1 MILVVLQMTAK
12 ILLKQPQKL
21 AMIFKA
27 LYTSMEE
34 VNVRIDTLGMN
45 LRGMGNAKVTLTD
58 ILIPKTAFEE
68 YPDIEA
74 GSEITFQIKLA
85 DPIKILGRSKS
96 DDTLELEL
104 TDRTF
109 NFIIHGRYKKT
120 FETSMQA
127 FNKDHDQLPKVTYN
141 NELTVKPGV
150 LDEILGDVKLVSRY
164 IFLEVKNNKLTVNGK
179 ARDQNSGT
187 ILEFFDTKDDTM
199 KVVRNEERAISKYD
213 LEMFSNLVSIF
224 KTLDTDIV
232 LEFDSQRPMRL
243 RYDIKD
249 FGRLHHF
256 VAPWIGQADDSNEEQ
271 KD

>member
-1 MILVVLQMTAK
+1 MTVR
-12 ILLKQPQKL
+12 ILLKQSQKL
-21 AMIFKA
+21 SMVFKA

-34 VNVRIDTLGMN
+34 VNIRIDALGMN

-58 ILIPKTAFEE
+58 ILIPKSAFDEF
-68 YPDIEA
+68 PTIEV

-96 DDTLELEL
+96 EDTLELEL

-120 FETSMQA
+120 YETSMQA

-150 LDEILGDVKLVSRY
+150 LDEILGDVKLMTRY

-187 ILEFFDTKDDTM
+187 ILEFFETDDNIM

-213 LEMFSNLVSIF
+213 LEMFSSLVSIF
-224 KTLDTDIV
+224 KTLDTDV
-232 LEFDSQRPMRL
+232 ALEFDSQKPMRM
-243 RYDIKD
+243 RYIIKD
-249 FGRLHHF
+249 FGSLHHF
-256 VAPWIGQADDSNEEQ
+256 VAPWIAQADDSSNSE